1 MPEFRASAAEDIPA
15 IRGLW
20 KLAFGD
26 SEEYLDNF
34 FKTYYRPERVLVLE
48 DEGGVQSMTAWFD
61 TVLAVPGRGEYRAAY
76 LYAVATHPGC
86 RGKGYSSQLL
96 AWADGYFR
104 SLGIPAVTTVP
115 AEPSLHG
122 FFGKNGFRECFRLSQ
137 GPVGPGLPGPREGRK
152 NPLRPASP
160 AEYKAVR
167 DRLLADC
174 PYPYVKYPE
183 DALTCQAGCCALGG
197 GGLYV
202 GETSR
207 GPVCLCAE
215 GDGRGTMLFKELL
228 GGVTPEVLSWLPG
241 MFPAQRQ
248 LYRSA
253 PPRGSGPECVWKF
266 GMLKWLDPAME
277 KSWNWDT
284 VGYLGLA
291 FD

>member
-1 MPEFRASAAEDIPA
+1 MLELRTSVTEDIPA
-15 IRGLW
+15 LRELW
-20 KLAFGD
+20 RLAFGD

-34 FKTYYRPERVLVLE
+34 FKTYYRPERALAAKE
-48 DEGGVQSMTAWFD
+48 DGALCSMAVWFD
-61 TVLAVPGRGEYRAAY
+61 TELVVPGRGEYRAAY
-76 LYAVATHPGC
+76 LYAVATRPER
-86 RGKGYSSQLL
+86 RGQGDSSRLL

-104 SLGIPAVTTVP
+104 SLDIPAVTTVP

-122 FFGKNGFRECFRLSQ
+122 FFGKNGFGECFRLSQ
-137 GPVGPGLPGPREGRK
+137 EPVGPGLPEPQGE

-183 DALTCQAGCCALGG
+183 DALACQAGCCALGG

-202 GETSR
+202 GETPR

-215 GDGRGTMLFKELL
+215 GDGQGTMLLKELL
-228 GGVTPEVLSWLPG
+228 GGFSPEIPPWLPG
-241 MFPAQRQ
+241 MFPARR
-248 LYRSA
+248 LLCRSA
-253 PPRGSGPECVWKF
+253 PPRRPGPERAWRF
-266 GMLKWLDPAME
+266 GMLKWLDPVLE
-277 KSWNWDT
+277 KTWDWDT

>member
-1 MPEFRASAAEDIPA
+1 MLELRASVAEDIPA
-15 IRGLW
+15 LRELW
-20 KLAFGD
+20 RLAFGD

-34 FKTYYRPERVLVLE
+34 FKTYYRPERAVTAKE
-48 DEGGVQSMTAWFD
+48 DGTLCSMAFWFD
-61 TVLAVPGRGEYRAAY
+61 TALVVPGRGEYRAAY
-76 LYAVATHPGC
+76 LYAVATRPER
-86 RGKGYSSQLL
+86 RGRGDSSRLL

-104 SLGIPAVTTVP
+104 SLDIPAVTTVP
-115 AEPSLHG
+115 AEPSLHR
-122 FFGKNGFRECFRLSQ
+122 FFARNGFRECFRLSQ
-137 GPVGPGLPGPREGRK
+137 EPVGPGLPEPRGE

-183 DALTCQAGCCALGG
+183 DALACQAGCCALGG

-215 GDGRGTMLFKELL
+215 GDGQGTVLLKELL
-228 GGVTPEVLSWLPG
+228 GGFSPEVLPWLPG
-241 MFPAQRQ
+241 MFPARR
-248 LYRSA
+248 LLCRSA
-253 PPRGSGPECVWKF
+253 PPGGPGSERAWRF
-266 GMLKWLDPAME
+266 GMLKWLSPVPE
-277 KSWNWDT
+277 KTWDWDT